1 MTDARTIYLCSDGVG
16 ETAEAVAQATIR
28 QFAGER
34 VRLKR
39 YAPIK
44 DEDEIV
50 RVVTEAEGS
59 GGFIAFTL
67 VQPELREMMREEAA
81 KRGVRAVDVLGPMMQ
96 AYVDTLGGLPKRE
109 PGLLHTLDEEYYKRI
124 EAVEFAVKFDDGK
137 DARGL
142 IQADVILIG
151 VSRTSKTPLSIYLA
165 HKGIRVANLPLIPE
179 VKPPHELFAG
189 TAGLIIGLTMDGSRM
204 AEIRSERLKEM
215 GLPPAAS
222 YASEKRIREEL
233 AYSESIMDRV
243 GCRRID
249 VTRRSIEET
258 AAIIIRHRN
267 EMPEKRQ
274 HS

>member
-1 MTDARTIYLCSDGVG
+1 MTDQRMIYLCSDGVG

-39 YAPIK
+39 FAPIK

-50 RVVTEAEGS
+50 QVVSEAAET

-109 PGLLHTLDEEYYKRI
+109 PGLLHTLDDDYYKRI

-142 IQADVILIG
+142 LQADVILIG

-165 HKGIRVANLPLIPE
+165 HKGLRVANLPLIPE
-179 VKPPHELFAG
+179 VKPPQELPAA
-189 TAGLIIGLTMDGSRM
+189 TDGLIIGLTMDVSRM
-204 AEIRSERLKEM
+204 AEIRGERLKEM

-222 YASEKRIREEL
+222 YASEKRILEEL
-233 AYSESIMDRV
+233 QYADGIMEKV

-258 AAIIIRHRN
+258 AAIIIRYRN
-267 EMPEKRQ
+267 EMLEMRQ

>member
-1 MTDARTIYLCSDGVG
+1 MTVERTIYLCSDGVG

-50 RVVTEAEGS
+50 QVVSEAAET

-67 VQPELREMMREEAA
+67 VQPELHEMMREEAA

-109 PGLLHTLDEEYYKRI
+109 PGLLHTLDDEYYKRI

-142 IQADVILIG
+142 LQADVVLIG

-165 HKGIRVANLPLIPE
+165 HKGLKVANLPLIPE
-179 VKPPHELFAG
+179 VKPPQELLAA
-189 TAGLIIGLTMDGSRM
+189 TDGLIIGLTMDAARM
-204 AEIRSERLKEM
+204 AEIRGERLLEM

-222 YASEKRIREEL
+222 YASERRIQEEL
-233 AYSESIMDRV
+233 LHADSLMEKV

-258 AAIIIRHRN
+258 AAIIIRYRN
-267 EMPEKRQ
+267 EMLEKRQ

>member
-1 MTDARTIYLCSDGVG
+1 MTDARTIFICSDGVG
-16 ETAEAVAQATIR
+16 ETAEAVAQATVR

-50 RVVTEAEGS
+50 QVVKEAEAT

-142 IQADVILIG
+142 LQADVILIG

-179 VKPPHELFAG
+179 VKPPQELLSGAE
-189 TAGLIIGLTMDGSRM
+189 GLIIGLTMDVSRM

-222 YASEKRIREEL
+222 YASEKRILEEL
-233 AYSESIMDRV
+233 AYAESIMEKVD
-243 GCRRID
+243 CRRID

-258 AAIIIRHRN
+258 AAIIIRYRN

>member
-44 DEDEIV
+44 DEDEII
-50 RVVTEAEGS
+50 RVVMEAEET

-109 PGLLHTLDEEYYKRI
+109 PGLLHTLDEDYYKRI

-142 IQADVILIG
+142 VQADVVLVG

-179 VKPPHELFAG
+179 VKPPQELFAG
-189 TAGLIIGLTMDGSRM
+189 IEGLIVGLTMDGSRM

-222 YASEKRIREEL
+222 YASEKRIHEEL
-233 AYSESIMDRV
+233 AYAESVMARLD
-243 GCRRID
+243 CCRID

-274 HS
+274 HN